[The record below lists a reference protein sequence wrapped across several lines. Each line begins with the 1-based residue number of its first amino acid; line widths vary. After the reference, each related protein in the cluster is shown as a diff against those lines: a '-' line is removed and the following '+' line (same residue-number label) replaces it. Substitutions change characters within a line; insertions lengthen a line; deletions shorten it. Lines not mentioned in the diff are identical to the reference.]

1 MMNLRVVA
9 AGLVFAMLG
18 ASSIANAE
26 QVFRARL
33 SGGNEVPSVTTD
45 TAGRFQILVNND
57 ATAGQYTLRVDSG
70 IRITQSHFHCGAAG
84 VSGPVIVFIA
94 GFRPEGWDVDGQWV
108 SNATITDA
116 NIVNTACG
124 ATLAEIFQQARLGN
138 VYVNVHSVANPGGL
152 IRGQLQVSEGD

>member
-1 MMNLRVVA
+1 TLVHGCLLVVNFVCSRLALPRLKGVQMMNLRVVA
-9 AGLVFAMLG
+9 AGLVFGMLG

-45 TAGRFQILVNND
+45 SAGRFQILVNND

-84 VSGPVIVFIA
+84 VNGPVIVFIA
-94 GFRPEGWDVDGQWV
+94 GFRPEG
-108 SNATITDA
+108 
-116 NIVNTACG
+116 
-124 ATLAEIFQQARLGN
+124 
-138 VYVNVHSVANPGGL
+138 
-152 IRGQLQVSEGD
+152 